1 MACLCRF
8 LSMFTGPG
16 SLNEWQM
23 ARELSK
29 QLDSPWHVS
38 LIHMCN
44 HVLCLLLLGKILLL
58 VYYIIMI
65 IIITTILLSLS
76 VLLLY
81 YYY

>member
-44 HVLCLLLLGKILLL
+44 HVLF
-58 VYYIIMI
+58 IIVRKNI
-65 IIITTILLSLS
+65 INIITILL
-76 VLLLY
+76 
-81 YYY
+81 